1 MLCCRPE
8 CNGHLSIIINLCS
21 SCSSPASATRRKQS
35 RRSPTSFKVRKGTDM
50 APTALRSLRTLSS
63 SVWLVQFSLQSA
75 LGAIVLL
82 GIPGNVHRCS
92 FPTQNRSSFL
102 LIRFDVRH
110 LENNLN
116 QGNLNPEVI
125 FASDKRE
132 PACMYACDLA
142 NKEREKG
149 IFSVAT
155 CKASHLNMSQCW
167 QFFSARHKY
176 CYRSSHVFIWPYFC
190 FLSVNGA

>member
-1 MLCCRPE
+1 M
-8 CNGHLSIIINLCS
+8 
-21 SCSSPASATRRKQS
+21 
-35 RRSPTSFKVRKGTDM
+35 
-50 APTALRSLRTLSS
+50 
-63 SVWLVQFSLQSA
+63 QFS
-75 LGAIVLL
+75 
-82 GIPGNVHRCS
+82 
-92 FPTQNRSSFL
+92 TQNRSSFL

-155 CKASHLNMSQCW
+155 CKASHLNMSQC
-167 QFFSARHKY
+167 
-176 CYRSSHVFIWPYFC
+176 
-190 FLSVNGA
+190 